1 MNKDLPQ
8 NLLYNKDYSW
18 IKIEGEIATLG
29 LIKPAAKKVE
39 EFVFIKLP
47 EKNEEINEGEIYVS
61 LEAMKWSGHL
71 SSPVSGEVVEVN
83 EEVFNDPAIINEDP
97 YDKGWFCK
105 IKLSKPEEKEALL
118 SADDIDKHLQENEI
132 K

>member
-47 EKNEEINEGEIYVS
+47 EKSEEINEGEIYVS

-71 SSPVSGEVVEVN
+71 SSSVSGEVVEVN

>member
-1 MNKDLPQ
+1 MKEDLPQ

-18 IKIEGEIATLG
+18 IKIEGELATLG
-29 LIKPAAKKVE
+29 IIKSAAENVK
-39 EFVFIKLP
+39 EFVFVKLP
-47 EKNEEINEGEIYVS
+47 EKNEELKAGETYVS

-71 SSPVSGEVVEVN
+71 SSPISGEVIEVN
-83 EEVFNDPAIINEDP
+83 EEVFDDPAIINESP

-105 IKLSKPEEKEALL
+105 VKLSKPEEKELLL
-118 SADDIDKHLQENEI
+118 SADDLDKYLQKNKI